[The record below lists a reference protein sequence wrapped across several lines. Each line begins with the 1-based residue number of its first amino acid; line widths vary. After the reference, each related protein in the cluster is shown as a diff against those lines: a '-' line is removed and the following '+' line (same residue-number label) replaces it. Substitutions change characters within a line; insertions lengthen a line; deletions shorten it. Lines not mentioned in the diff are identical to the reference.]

1 MACFTG
7 FQGLGKRFENEEAN
21 NMKCHVCGSKMH
33 EVITDIPF
41 KANQSTIVIMK
52 DLPVYQCE
60 NCSEHLLDDPVLKRV
75 EKIIKNVD
83 SAAELEVIKY
93 AA

>member
-1 MACFTG
+1 
-7 FQGLGKRFENEEAN
+7 
-21 NMKCHVCGSKMH
+21 MKCHVCGSRMQS
-33 EVITDIPF
+33 ITTNLPF
-41 KANQSTIVIMK
+41 KANESTIVIMK

-60 NCSEHLLDDPVLKRV
+60 NCSEYLLEAPVLKHV
-75 EKIIKNVD
+75 EKIIENVD

>member
-1 MACFTG
+1 
-7 FQGLGKRFENEEAN
+7 
-21 NMKCHVCGSKMH
+21 MKCHVCGSKMQS
-33 EVITDIPF
+33 VTTNLPF
-41 KANQSTIVIMK
+41 KANESTIVIMK

-60 NCSEHLLDDPVLKRV
+60 NCSEYLLKDSVLKHV

-93 AA
+93 ADEKEANIAANDS

>member
-1 MACFTG
+1 
-7 FQGLGKRFENEEAN
+7 
-21 NMKCHVCGSKMH
+21 MKCHVCGSRMQS
-33 EVITDIPF
+33 ITTNLPF
-41 KANQSTIVIMK
+41 KANESTIVIMK

-60 NCSEHLLDDPVLKRV
+60 NCSEYLLEDPVLKHV
-75 EKIIKNVD
+75 EKIIENVD

>member
-1 MACFTG
+1 
-7 FQGLGKRFENEEAN
+7 
-21 NMKCHVCGSKMH
+21 MKCHVCGSQMQS
-33 EVITDIPF
+33 ITTNLPF
-41 KANQSTIVIMK
+41 KANESTIVIMK

-60 NCSEHLLDDPVLKRV
+60 NCSEYQLEDSVMKHV
-75 EKIIKNVD
+75 EKIIQNVD

>member
-1 MACFTG
+1 MG
-7 FQGLGKRFENEEAN
+7 RRFEDKEAI
-21 NMKCHVCGSKMH
+21 NMKCHVCGSKMQK
-33 EVITDIPF
+33 VTTDIPF

-52 DLPVYQCE
+52 DLPVYECE

-83 SAAELEVIKY
+83 TAAELEVIKY

>member
-1 MACFTG
+1 
-7 FQGLGKRFENEEAN
+7 
-21 NMKCHVCGSKMH
+21 MKCHVCGSKMQS
-33 EVITDIPF
+33 ITTNLPF
-41 KANQSTIVIMK
+41 KANESTIVIMK

-60 NCSEHLLDDPVLKRV
+60 NCSEYLLEDPVLKHI
-75 EKIIKNVD
+75 EKIIQNVD